1 MPTPTVQRSIPW
13 PFTLSSRELGRDE
26 DAVAAATDELE
37 QHPSVEARS
46 QQRPDR
52 GAVLYGIVLIIVGLL
67 IDPGASV
74 WRPLSCSVVEGR
86 NDVPSDEG
94 QDGKHDDYDRGVLD
108 RRVSGE
114 TG

>member
-1 MPTPTVQRSIPW
+1 VN
-13 PFTLSSRELGRDE
+13 FGRDDE
-26 DAVAAATDELE
+26 DEIPGKHSSGRDSLYETSLAPTTADECCFRRERLLVRHNDPTAVRL
-37 QHPSVEARS
+37 
-46 QQRPDR
+46 
-52 GAVLYGIVLIIVGLL
+52 LYGIVLIIVGLV

-74 WRPLSCSVVEGR
+74 WRPLTCSVVEGR
-86 NDVPSDEG
+86 NDVPSNEG

>member
-1 MPTPTVQRSIPW
+1 MTRIVATILWIIAAICVIGGIV
-13 PFTLSSRELGRDE
+13 TLIC
-26 DAVAAATDELE
+26 
-37 QHPSVEARS
+37 
-46 QQRPDR
+46 
-52 GAVLYGIVLIIVGLL
+52 GAVLYGFVLIIVGLL

-86 NDVPSDEG
+86 KDVPSNEG